1 MTSEIV
7 GLGRGEKRL
16 RDKSRAG
23 LCQGGGGRESTGER
37 KEREKEVVYCMER
50 VRTVQ
55 YILVR
60 HACPEEQ
67 YMPVI
72 V

>member
-23 LCQGGGGRESTGER
+23 LCQGGGGRESTGEG
-37 KEREKEVVYCMER
+37 KREKKRLYTVWSEC
-50 VRTVQ
+50 VQ
-55 YILVR
+55 YSTYLYGM
-60 HACPEEQ
+60 HAPRSNICQ
-67 YMPVI
+67 
-72 V
+72 